1 MTETSEI
8 QEKTELTE
16 TEAADEGSEK
26 RRTAFRKAFK
36 AAFPKTIPV
45 LTGYLALG
53 IAYGVLMETKGYGVQ
68 WSVLASICAF
78 AGSIQY
84 LAITLLTT
92 AFDPIQAFLLSIMVN
107 ARHLFYG
114 ISMLEKYKGLGKLR
128 PFLIF
133 MLTDETYSISSSIS
147 PPEGI
152 SRKYFYATISFMDYS
167 YWILGTFL
175 GGVLGS
181 FITFNTAGM
190 DFVLTGLFVVL
201 FIEQMTGRKKAL
213 SGMIGLVCTAVV
225 LVLFGA
231 DNVVIISM
239 VLILL
244 VLLLGRN
251 KLCT

>member
-1 MTETSEI
+1 MKTDNTEI
-8 QEKTELTE
+8 
-16 TEAADEGSEK
+16 TEAEMTDKDAEK
-26 RRTAFRKAFK
+26 AQKRAELKKSFK

-92 AFDPIQAFLLSIMVN
+92 AFDPLQAFLLSIMVN
-107 ARHLFYG
+107 ARHIFYG
-114 ISMLEKYKGLGKLR
+114 ISMLDKYKGFGKLR

-133 MLTDETYSISSSIS
+133 MLTDETYSISSSIN
-147 PPEGI
+147 PPKDVNP
-152 SRKYFYATISFMDYS
+152 KYFYATISFMDYF

-175 GGVLGS
+175 GGVLGG
-181 FITFNTAGM
+181 FITFNTTGM

-201 FIEQMTGRKKAL
+201 FIEQMTCKRKVS
-213 SGMIGLVCTAVV
+213 SGIIGLTCTAVV
-225 LVLFGA
+225 LLLFGP
-231 DNVVIISM
+231 DNLVIISM
-239 VLILL
+239 ILILV

-251 KLCT
+251 KLCI

>member
-1 MTETSEI
+1 MRTDNTEI
-8 QEKTELTE
+8 
-16 TEAADEGSEK
+16 TEAEMTDKDTEK
-26 RRTAFRKAFK
+26 AQKRAELKKAFK

-92 AFDPIQAFLLSIMVN
+92 AFDPLQAFLLSIMVN
-107 ARHLFYG
+107 ARHIFYG
-114 ISMLEKYKGLGKLR
+114 ISMLDKYKGFGKLR

-133 MLTDETYSISSSIS
+133 MLTDETYSISSSIN
-147 PPEGI
+147 PPKDVNP
-152 SRKYFYATISFMDYS
+152 KYFYATISFMDYF

-175 GGVLGS
+175 GGVLGG
-181 FITFNTAGM
+181 FITFNTTGM

-201 FIEQMTGRKKAL
+201 FIEQMTCKRKVS
-213 SGMIGLVCTAVV
+213 SGIIGLTCTAVV
-225 LVLFGA
+225 LLLFGP
-231 DNVVIISM
+231 DNLVIISM
-239 VLILL
+239 ILILV

-251 KLCT
+251 KLCI